1 MNLRSKIQAIACA
14 AIVGMVLAP
23 SAPNPANVGN
33 GWYANLPP
41 VTESQL
47 QPIIAC
53 LTQAGLP
60 AGPVLR
66 SEKVYGGPNAGPN
79 DPTDTPSVLRYDVR
93 GGKDTGA
100 GVGKHD
106 ADAVFTYYAPA
117 VTYTEVWR
125 ADHNGQW
132 PTHEQRNALQDCAN
146 AVKSPLVITTMK
158 FPLGIKQAAT
168 WCQEKMQVNDCW
180 QGNQDDQFLPGGEFR
195 DSGGAYRKVK
205 GGWFFLTWSA
215 WRKV

>member
-1 MNLRSKIQAIACA
+1 MKLNKTILAIALAALAA
-14 AIVGMVLAP
+14 AIFAP
-23 SAPNPANVGN
+23 SAPNPANLGN
-33 GWYANLPP
+33 GWYGNLPP
-41 VTESQL
+41 VSESQL

-60 AGPVLR
+60 ASPVLM

-93 GGKDTGA
+93 GGKNTGA

-106 ADAVFTYYAPA
+106 ADAVFTFYAPA

-132 PTHEQRNALQDCAN
+132 PTHEQRNGLQNCAN
-146 AVKSPLVITTMK
+146 GVKSPLVITTMK
-158 FPLGIKQAAT
+158 FPLGVKQAAM
-168 WCQEKMQVNDCW
+168 WCQEKMQVAECW
-180 QGNQDDQFLPGGEFR
+180 QGNQDDQFTPGGEFR
-195 DSGGAYRKVK
+195 DSSGSYRKFS
-205 GGWFFLTWSA
+205 GGFFVFGWSA
-215 WRKV
+215 WKKV